1 MLTRAVV
8 FFAVSLVSAPLVAQS
23 PATMPASEPPLRRW
37 FEFQNLTVYTRYRFI
52 ESNANVVSA
61 NDLQY
66 KETIRARFNADA
78 KRRYTVNVGFFSGS
92 NFIGSWDNTGLG
104 IRDSDYHSHYVKQL
118 FGVAVPVPGLE
129 LQGGG
134 LYVVRGES
142 TEVTTYDDDGYL
154 VGERVSIRRPMQLYV
169 DELTVTRGSLGPSNT
184 PNLFDRWDGFG
195 HQHYTQVLAMK
206 RFSPMVS
213 GSLDY
218 SGVAGVDTVR
228 AAVALRF
235 KATASLTGLRYEQ
248 YCRVNS
254 QPAAGFAITG
264 ERPVTKWVRLQGGYA
279 TIDERFGNLN
289 ADRIQRGRRV
299 FAMANLA
306 LRGPL
311 TAALYATQA
320 LHSHYPVS
328 NRTRVDAVL
337 QYDLLA
343 TLRGRGKI

>member
-1 MLTRAVV
+1 MRAVLALAGL
-8 FFAVSLVSAPLVAQS
+8 FIAAPVVAQS
-23 PATMPASEPPLRRW
+23 PAATPAAEPPLRRW
-37 FEFQNLTVYTRYRFI
+37 VEFQSLTAYTRYRFI
-52 ESNANVVSA
+52 ESNADFVSA

-66 KETIRARFNADA
+66 KETIRARVNADA
-78 KRRYTVNVGFFSGS
+78 KHRYTVNVGILSGS
-92 NFIGSWDNTGLG
+92 NFVGSWDNTGLG
-104 IRDSDYHSHYVKQL
+104 INGRDYHSHYVRQF
-118 FGVAVPVPGLE
+118 FGAATPMPGFE

-134 LYVVRGES
+134 LYVIRGES
-142 TEVTTYDDDGYL
+142 TELTTYDDDGYV
-154 VGERVSIRRPMQLYV
+154 VGERVSIRRPAEFYL
-169 DELTVTRGSLGPSNT
+169 DELSVTRGALGPSNT
-184 PNLFDRWDGFG
+184 PNLFDRWAGFR

-218 SGVAGVDTVR
+218 SSVAGADTVR

-248 YCRVNS
+248 YRRVNA
-254 QPAAGFAITG
+254 QPAAGFAITA
-264 ERPVTKWVRLQGGYA
+264 ERSITTWARLQGGYT
-279 TIDERFGNLN
+279 TIDERYGNLN
-289 ADRIQRGRRV
+289 ADRIQRGRRF
-299 FAMANLA
+299 FAIANLA

-320 LHSHYPVS
+320 LHSPYTVS
-328 NRTRVDAVL
+328 NRRRFDAVL